1 MSLCAL
7 RERWGITIRLLPV
20 EFLVDIVR
28 LTRLFSTPLGVGEVS
43 VKRYQLSQR
52 VVCGLMATVMIM
64 PVLNADERLLPV
76 RMDERVATGF
86 AGQQPAP
93 LADDA
98 EFLRRI
104 WLDLAGRIP
113 TSDDARHFLDDTDPG
128 KRSRMIEQLL
138 AAPTYAQRMQELF
151 HVVLM
156 ERRGDHEKW
165 KQYLHNA
172 FERNKPWDQMVREVL
187 NPDPQDENRR
197 GAAFFYSKR
206 IEANGQNPI
215 DHPGLT
221 RDVGRLFLGADLQ
234 CAQCHDHLFIDDYKQ
249 RDFQGLYSVYLN
261 LTAKSGPDIPAVTE
275 KPMKKKLEFI
285 SVFDPTQNE
294 TGPRIPFGSEIPIPE
309 QEKDA
314 APVSLLTV
322 LASEL
327 PTAQNALFSRNIA
340 NRLWFVM
347 MGRGLVHPLDLHHSD
362 NPPSHPELLDLL
374 ASEFVAHQYDIKWML
389 RQLALSQ
396 TYQRSSRYPVASANA
411 DSAAASVNVE
421 QVRPQSY
428 LLANE
433 KRMMAEQLLHST
445 LRATGNSERLQQATV
460 DGKPNAE
467 LTELTR
473 RFVAAFANEPRE
485 PEDQINPSVKGALF
499 SLNDDLVLQLLSRQ
513 SGNLIDRLLAMT
525 SDELLADELYL
536 SVFTRRPNNEERNE
550 LAAWLTK
557 HNDRREKAIASW
569 VWSMLTSMEFVVN
582 H

>member
-1 MSLCAL
+1 M
-7 RERWGITIRLLPV
+7 
-20 EFLVDIVR
+20 
-28 LTRLFSTPLGVGEVS
+28 
-43 VKRYQLSQR
+43 KRYQMFQK
-52 VVCGLMATVMIM
+52 VVCGLMATFMIM
-64 PVLNADERLLPV
+64 SVLNADERLLPAQL
-76 RMDERVATGF
+76 DERVAVGF
-86 AGQQPAP
+86 AGQPPAP

-104 WLDLAGRIP
+104 WLDLAGCIP
-113 TSDDARHFLDDTDPG
+113 TSNDARHFLDDTDPG

-165 KQYLHNA
+165 KQYLYNA

-197 GAAFFYSKR
+197 GAAFFYAKR

-261 LTAKSGPDIPAVTE
+261 LAAKSSPDIPAVTE

-294 TGPRIPFGSEIPIPE
+294 TGPRIPFGLEIPIPE
-309 QEKDA
+309 QGKDA
-314 APVSLLTV
+314 APVSLLAV

-362 NPPSHPELLDLL
+362 NPPSHPEVLDLL

-411 DSAAASVNVE
+411 ASAAASVNVE

-445 LRATGNSERLQQATV
+445 LRATGNLERLQQATV

-467 LTELTR
+467 LTELTK

-499 SLNDDLVLQLLSRQ
+499 SLNDDLVLQLVSRQ

-557 HNDRREKAIASW
+557 HNDRREKAIANW